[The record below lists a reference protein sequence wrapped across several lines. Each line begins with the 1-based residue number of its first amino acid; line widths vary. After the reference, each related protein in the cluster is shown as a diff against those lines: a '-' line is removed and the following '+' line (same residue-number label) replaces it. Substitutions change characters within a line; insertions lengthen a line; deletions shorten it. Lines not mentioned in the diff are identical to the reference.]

1 MNKELLG
8 KIEAF
13 FLMPL
18 ILIYYVLLSK
28 RVINLIISDI
38 CVSEM
43 PKVSFWSFAY
53 NFSIHEDFRSTVYIR
68 LGWKRIF
75 VSWMKPGAKCFYN
88 LTKHYGDS
96 LFIQHGFATVVY
108 AKSVGHHFFV
118 NQQVT
123 IGFGDDGNPTIGNY
137 VSVRAGIVAKLKA
150 DAEQRTAQ
158 LRSIVEQMMTKQG
171 VAIGTADDMWKFLA
185 KGDFTVS
192 ADVKAQAQA
201 DIADD
206 GYWGVE
212 QTSDRILDFAKALSG
227 DDPDKADAMLEAF
240 KKGFEQA
247 TKAWGDK
254 LPDISQRTYDAVV
267 EKFNKWKN
275 GTEDASTEA

>member
-1 MNKELLG
+1 MAINSINTVTAAAAASTQTTTKSAEKTSETTKKEASSKTASGVIYEKSSDSRTDKASNKTT
-8 KIEAF
+8 
-13 FLMPL
+13 
-18 ILIYYVLLSK
+18 SK
-28 RVINLIISDI
+28 TDN
-38 CVSEM
+38 
-43 PKVSFWSFAY
+43 A
-53 NFSIHEDFRSTVYIR
+53 
-68 LGWKRIF
+68 
-75 VSWMKPGAKCFYN
+75 A
-88 LTKHYGDS
+88 
-96 LFIQHGFATVVY
+96 
-108 AKSVGHHFFV
+108 
-118 NQQVT
+118 
-123 IGFGDDGNPTIGNY
+123 
-137 VSVRAGIVAKLKA
+137 IVAKLKA

-171 VAIGTADDMWKFLA
+171 VAIGTADDMLKFLA

-254 LPDISQRTYDAVV
+254 LPDISQTTYDAVV